1 MTAILTHYV
10 GPRNTKGARIVAE
23 SCGLR
28 KVVPY
33 DHASDSEGAHAKAAL
48 ALILGAGW
56 GGTWIMGGTRKG
68 YAYVGTDYTNLL
80 RHKCSRA
87 RIVMGGRVVAEGPVR
102 IVA

>member
-10 GPRNTKGARIVAE
+10 GPTNTRGARIVAE

-33 DHASDSEGAHAKAAL
+33 DHSSDTEGAHAKAAL

-68 YAYVGTDYTNLL
+68 WAFVGLGGYLTNG
-80 RHKCSRA
+80 RPA
-87 RIVMGGRVVAEGPVR
+87 RIVDSGKRVVAKGPVT
-102 IVA
+102 IVNR

>member
-10 GPRNTKGARIVAE
+10 GPTNTRGARIVAE

-33 DHASDSEGAHAKAAL
+33 DHASDTEGAHAKAAL

-56 GGTWIMGGTRKG
+56 GGTWIMGGTRRG
-68 YAYVGTDYTNLL
+68 YAFTTKDSRLTP
-80 RHKCSRA
+80 RHA
-87 RIVMGGRVVAEGPVR
+87 RIVMGAKLVTKAPVR
-102 IVA
+102 ITSR